1 MSALHS
7 SGQPERRVSQLTPM
21 AAVRIQPEPGFL
33 RKGAVSEHRGAGTGV
48 SLKQQAACCM
58 FNLMLHYKLNK
69 RAFSET
75 MATVHTVAVAGSLT
89 QHLRNNVQGE
99 LLRLTKP

>member
-1 MSALHS
+1 
-7 SGQPERRVSQLTPM
+7 
-21 AAVRIQPEPGFL
+21 
-33 RKGAVSEHRGAGTGV
+33 
-48 SLKQQAACCM
+48 M